1 MSPSHVNES
10 EQGAAL
16 LITVIV
22 LSMIASLIAA
32 ASLELSQQNT
42 ETAAQLANYNQ
53 SRTAALVGIAG
64 VKDFLNITQNS
75 PNTANSGGTTCGTNG
90 FCSFIS
96 SITSTFWGNSDNSVV
111 PPNGGLGA
119 IGYFNGQ
126 QLSIN
131 NISLKN
137 IEPYINAQVSLH
149 IIGNTYQIALPQTSN
164 SSAQPAEPGLITV
177 VSEGTS
183 GQSSATA
190 EAVLGPVA
198 PLTPGASNTTISLNG
213 NTTAGQIVNEAPAAQ
228 HTYLQTQGKLT
239 TPTGQSPSGFTSV
252 IENSTQT
259 QVTISASTLESQAN
273 ILFIP
278 PRYGQNNPRIEFENI
293 AGNNEIN
300 MGQEYRLTNNAISKG
315 ICVNRGWFTGY
326 CYQRVPVFAPGTSL
340 QYSNSNDTWSISP
353 ASSTSSSSS
362 EPAILIPG
370 AAYFEGNINLTSGG
384 LYYNAIIS
392 NGNITDDATVYAPNY
407 AGPEDVCGSPLNLYP
422 TNFCGPQGTQFI
434 PGSIGNIALYA
445 DGTITIGNN
454 ASVYGDILSRGDLTT
469 TNNLN
474 EYGFIVSEGT
484 ANTLNGTTT
493 INNQSAPETFNSTPL
508 NADDYSNVTPT
519 TSNAINEPIGLLGLS
534 WIN

>member
-1 MSPSHVNES
+1 MSPSHVNAS

-22 LSMIASLIAA
+22 LSMIASLVAVT
-32 ASLELSQQNT
+32 SLELAQQNT

-64 VKDFLNITQNS
+64 VKDFLNTTQTTA
-75 PNTANSGGTTCGTNG
+75 NTASAGGTSCGNNG
-90 FCSFIS
+90 LCSFIS
-96 SITSTFWGNSDNSVV
+96 SITATFWGSGNNSVV

-131 NISLKN
+131 NVSLKN
-137 IEPYINAQVSLH
+137 IAPYINAQVSLH
-149 IIGNTYQIALPQTSN
+149 IIGNTYQIALPRTSN
-164 SSAQPAEPGLITV
+164 SAAQPAEPGLITV

-190 EAVLGPVA
+190 EAVLGPVL
-198 PLTPGASNTTISLNG
+198 PLTAGASNTTLSLNG
-213 NTTAGQIVNEAPAAQ
+213 KTNATGQIVNEAPASQ
-228 HTYLQTQGKLT
+228 HTYLQAKQLT

-278 PRYGQNNPRIEFENI
+278 PENGQNNPRIEFQDI

-300 MGQEYRLTNNAISKG
+300 MGQKYRLTSKAISQG

-326 CYQRVPVFAPGTSL
+326 CYHRVPVFAPNTSL
-340 QYSNSNDTWSISP
+340 QYSNNTWTITP
-353 ASSTSSSSS
+353 ASSSSSSS
-362 EPAILIPG
+362 EPALLIPG
-370 AAYFEGNINLTSGG
+370 AAYFAGDVNLAPGG
-384 LYYNAIIS
+384 LFYNAIITT
-392 NGNITDDATVYAPNY
+392 GNITDDATVYAPNY
-407 AGPEDVCGSPLNLYP
+407 AGPTDVCGSLFPTKALFP
-422 TNFCGPQGTQFI
+422 TNFCGPKGTQFI

-445 DGTITIGNN
+445 DGTISTGNN
-454 ASVYGDILSRGDLTT
+454 VSVYGDILSRGDLTT
-469 TNNLN
+469 DNLN
-474 EYGFIVSEGT
+474 EYGFIISEGM
-484 ANTLNGTTT
+484 ANTLSGTTT
-493 INNQSAPETFNSTPL
+493 INNESAPETFNPTPL
-508 NADDYSNVTPT
+508 NADEYSDTTPT